1 MSLTTE
7 KPAPSTLD
15 VKINE
20 KKVKEN
26 AASIKGNWA
35 TLLLPIE
42 NEAINYMLLAEQI
55 EYFIA
60 AGVDG
65 IYSNG
70 TAGEFYTQTEEE
82 FERISELLAMKCS
95 AVGMPF
101 QIGASHC
108 HPQDAVRRAQFAA
121 TLQPTAIQVIL
132 PNWFPCNTQ
141 TALTFLRKVESVC
154 QGVPIIL
161 YNPPHAK
168 VCLTAVQLRILFDE
182 IDTLVGFKLPR
193 ITDEIVAAGLPQDAS
208 IFVAGHF
215 LATDAYAGAK
225 GAYSNVCC
233 LGPKATQVW
242 SQQCLALDPQALEI
256 EQCIQQFMNE
266 EIAPFI
272 LEEGYCNAAVDKFMA
287 AMGGWSSISP
297 TMRFPFEGV
306 PVKYLE
312 KARQAQ
318 KALIPGFD
326 K

>member
-1 MSLTTE
+1 MKLKE
-7 KPAPSTLD
+7 ST
-15 VKINE
+15 VT
-20 KKVKEN
+20 
-26 AASIKGNWA
+26 IKGNWA

-55 EYFIA
+55 DYFIA

-82 FERISELLAMKCS
+82 FERISELLATKCS

-141 TALTFLRKVESVC
+141 TALIFLRKVESVC
-154 QGVPIIL
+154 QGIPIIL

-168 VCLTAVQLRILFDE
+168 VCLTAEQLRIMFDE
-182 IDTLVGFKLPR
+182 IDTVVGFKLPR
-193 ITDEIVAAGLPQDAS
+193 ITDEIVATGLPQKAS

-215 LATDAYAGAK
+215 LATDAYVGAK

-233 LGPKATQVW
+233 LGPKATQTW
-242 SQQCLALDPQALEI
+242 TQQCLMLDPQALET
-256 EQCIQQFMNE
+256 EQRIQQFMNE

-287 AMGGWSSISP
+287 TMGTWSGITP
-297 TMRFPFEGV
+297 TMRFPFESV
-306 PVKYLE
+306 PAECLK

-326 K
+326 Q